1 MRICPKKATA
11 ALNLLAIAA
20 VVWLY
25 CLDKIVA
32 DPVAAMPDRPSPLQA
47 PDSVVPNRPVDRL
60 EAGINM
66 TNISLPAPPP
76 ASAAMPS
83 PPAAVSQS
91 PTSKQ
96 TFAEPTPAPTPD
108 PTPDPTLG
116 AEPTLVPLVPQP
128 AQDTTAPIMPIIAKP
143 IHMRPAKLNQVAV
156 PPLTVSP
163 VQPTPTALAPLA
175 VPAPAKPMTA
185 PALRPMAVVPPQQTP
200 LLQSPRPQT
209 LLSQTGAPQVT
220 PLQDL
225 HIRQANLLKGQQTLD
240 MVANKGGLDMEIFW
254 PDTARQSAYLYDVM
268 TRCFGMRSA
277 VLNRAGEMVST
288 AGKGQANHAGLS
300 PLIRQLKQPASRGE
314 ADVIAK
320 IVAQHHVRGAYT
332 PVRIFTKSVDAR
344 LVDGIAQLTGKAI
357 GPNSVLRADYV
368 IDQGRVFVANITHDG
383 VRAAGRVLLVDGGC

>member
-25 CLDKIVA
+25 CLDKIAA
-32 DPVAAMPDRPSPLQA
+32 DPVATMPDRPSPLQA

-76 ASAAMPS
+76 ASAAMPL
-83 PPAAVSQS
+83 PQAAVSES

-96 TFAEPTPAPTPD
+96 ALAEPTPAPTPGPTPD

-128 AQDTTAPIMPIIAKP
+128 AQDTTAPIMPMIAKP
-143 IHMRPAKLNQVAV
+143 IHVRPAKLNQVAV

-175 VPAPAKPMTA
+175 VPAQAKPMTA
-185 PALRPMAVVPPQQTP
+185 PALRPIAVQPPQQPP
-200 LLQSPRPQT
+200 LFQPP
-209 LLSQTGAPQVT
+209 LSQTRAPQVT

-225 HIRQANLLKGQQTLD
+225 HIRQANLLKGQQTLE

-332 PVRIFTKSVDAR
+332 PVRIFTKPVDAR
-344 LVDGIAQLTGKAI
+344 LVDGIVQLTGKPI

-368 IDQGRVFVANITHDG
+368 IDRGRVFVANITHDG

>member
-96 TFAEPTPAPTPD
+96 TFAEPTPD
-108 PTPDPTLG
+108 PTPSPTPEPTLG

-128 AQDTTAPIMPIIAKP
+128 AQDTTAPIMPMIAKP
-143 IHMRPAKLNQVAV
+143 INVRPATLNHVAV

-185 PALRPMAVVPPQQTP
+185 PALRPIAVPPPQQTP
-200 LLQSPRPQT
+200 LLQSLRPQT
-209 LLSQTGAPQVT
+209 LLSQTRAPQVT

-225 HIRQANLLKGQQTLD
+225 PIRQANLLKGQQTLD

-344 LVDGIAQLTGKAI
+344 LVDGIAQLTGKPI

-368 IDQGRVFVANITHDG
+368 IDRGRVFVANITHDG

>member
-128 AQDTTAPIMPIIAKP
+128 AQDTTAPILPMIAKP
-143 IHMRPAKLNQVAV
+143 INARPAKLNQVAV

-185 PALRPMAVVPPQQTP
+185 PALRPMAVAPPQQTP

-209 LLSQTGAPQVT
+209 LLSQTRAPQVT

-344 LVDGIAQLTGKAI
+344 LVDGIAQLTGKTI

>member
-91 PTSKQ
+91 PPSKQ
-96 TFAEPTPAPTPD
+96 ALAEPTPA

-116 AEPTLVPLVPQP
+116 AEPTLVPLVLQP
-128 AQDTTAPIMPIIAKP
+128 AQDTTAPILPMIAKP
-143 IHMRPAKLNQVAV
+143 INARPAKLNQVAV
-156 PPLTVSP
+156 TPLTVSP

-185 PALRPMAVVPPQQTP
+185 PALRPMAVAPPQQTP
-200 LLQSPRPQT
+200 LLQFPRTQT
-209 LLSQTGAPQVT
+209 LLSQTRAPQVT
-220 PLQDL
+220 ALQDL

-344 LVDGIAQLTGKAI
+344 LVDGIAQLTGKPI

-368 IDQGRVFVANITHDG
+368 IDRGRVFVANITHDG